1 MKLCPKDVA
10 FAGGTVEPSYG
21 VIKQK
26 PPESLPPPQLLNV
39 KRPRGRF
46 RETEFSRA
54 VRGAIA
60 AGAKGLE
67 LDPKTGVY
75 RVILPGETESS
86 CPARRMQPR
95 APRTS

>member
-1 MKLCPKDVA
+1 M
-10 FAGGTVEPSYG
+10 S
-21 VIKQK
+21 K
-26 PPESLPPPQLLNV
+26 PPKSFPPPQLPNV

-75 RVILPGETESS
+75 RVILPGEADAAES
-86 CPARRMQPR
+86 PTDLLREIP
-95 APRTS
+95 

>member
-1 MKLCPKDVA
+1 M
-10 FAGGTVEPSYG
+10 S
-21 VIKQK
+21 K
-26 PPESLPPPQLLNV
+26 PPKLLPPPQLRDV

-75 RVILPGETESS
+75 RVILPGEADAAES
-86 CPARRMQPR
+86 P
-95 APRTS
+95 TDLLTKL

>member
-1 MKLCPKDVA
+1 M
-10 FAGGTVEPSYG
+10 S
-21 VIKQK
+21 K
-26 PPESLPPPQLLNV
+26 PPKSLPPPQLRNV

-75 RVILPGETESS
+75 RVILPGEADAAES
-86 CPARRMQPR
+86 PTDLLREIP
-95 APRTS
+95 